1 MLDDVAIAALYRL
14 LNAPKEHMGALYVQG
29 NGYKYTD
36 TIDGG
41 SEKVRGKLSIPPGSL
56 AGLFHNHPGG
66 RDSEDFSP
74 EDKAQA
80 RRLGVPSYIQTPS
93 NKVMRFDPIKGT
105 TEEVLGEFP
114 IEELKKMIALHITQ
128 SNYHPELKQRLLQ
141 SLFLP
146 PEKVS
151 ATESP

>member
-1 MLDDVAIAALYRL
+1 MLDDVAIAALYHL

-29 NGYKYTD
+29 QDYKYTD
-36 TIDGG
+36 TVNGG
-41 SEKVRGKLSIPPGSL
+41 DSHVRGKLSIPAGSL

-66 RDSEDFSP
+66 VSSEDFSDA
-74 EDKAQA
+74 DKAQA

-93 NKVMRFDPIKGT
+93 NKVKKFDPITNT

-128 SNYHPELKQRLLQ
+128 SNFHPELKQRLLQ

-146 PEKVS
+146 KEENASAVS
-151 ATESP
+151 N